1 MKRGRGRKRRQQAGE
16 SWLDK
21 TPNERHVAMTW
32 MQRLKRV
39 FNIDIETCERCKGQ
53 VKIIACIEDPAV
65 IERILSHLKGKEPS
79 VEPAML
85 PEERAPPQA
94 LLFD

>member
-1 MKRGRGRKRRQQAGE
+1 
-16 SWLDK
+16 
-21 TPNERHVAMTW
+21 MTW

-65 IERILSHLKGKEPS
+65 IERILAHLNGKAPS
-79 VEPAML
+79 AELALV
-85 PEERAPPQA
+85 PEGRGPPQA
-94 LLFD
+94 RLFD